1 MLKLNFALDL
11 KTLPTAPGVYFWKN
25 QEAKIIYV
33 GKAKNIQKRIQEY
46 LDGAQNSYKTSTMLT
61 KAYGLD
67 FIVCANEKEALLLEQ
82 ELIKNHQPQ
91 YNILLLDDK
100 KYPFIVVQLSK
111 NKLEIKLRFYYKE
124 QKNSFY
130 YGPLPT
136 GYGAKV
142 LKDFL
147 IRECLFANGLPITST
162 DVQFWTKQ
170 FQHAKAILSSSNQQV
185 LQRLKRQMH
194 EAAAQEQFEIAR
206 EIRDTIN
213 YLSQDLNQ
221 KQAINFKKSEHFDVV
236 AFWIYQDYLLIIVH
250 HFLNGVFS
258 LQEEFVIEIK
268 TDFINEICA
277 QFLNQFY
284 KIRNVVK
291 TIITNIQFNNEQ
303 FWFKSHLINP
313 QKGAF
318 FQALTNALE
327 NAKLNPEIKVL
338 QLQNKLTKL
347 SHAKEFLEQ
356 LCHKPITDFLMID
369 NSNIQNTNVVSVLI
383 YYKNFQPFYSHYR
396 KYHLPTLNDRKA
408 DVEYIKQGLS
418 KYFAQEKQTAQPDL
432 ILVDGGIAQVLEAQ
446 KVLKNLALTIP
457 VLGLVKNE
465 AHQTDH
471 IIDGQLQKHAISD
484 PHTYTFLAKVQ
495 QEVDQFA
502 KNFYRKTSLQ
512 NSLEGFLQT
521 ISGIGPKLEIKL
533 LQHFKTYANIFN
545 ASEAE
550 LCQIVP
556 QKIAQKIIAH
566 LKNSV

>member
-1 MLKLNFALDL
+1 MLKLNFALDP

-162 DVQFWTKQ
+162 DAQFWTKQ

-221 KQAINFKKSEHFDVV
+221 KQAINFKKSEHFDVI
-236 AFWIYQDYLLIIVH
+236 AFWIYQDYLLTV
-250 HFLNGVFS
+250 S
-258 LQEEFVIEIK
+258 Y
-268 TDFINEICA
+268 T
-277 QFLNQFY
+277 
-284 KIRNVVK
+284 
-291 TIITNIQFNNEQ
+291 
-303 FWFKSHLINP
+303 HL
-313 QKGAF
+313 
-318 FQALTNALE
+318 T
-327 NAKLNPEIKVL
+327 
-338 QLQNKLTKL
+338 
-347 SHAKEFLEQ
+347 
-356 LCHKPITDFLMID
+356 
-369 NSNIQNTNVVSVLI
+369 
-383 YYKNFQPFYSHYR
+383 
-396 KYHLPTLNDRKA
+396 LPTSAVACRSRWSP
-408 DVEYIKQGLS
+408 Y
-418 KYFAQEKQTAQPDL
+418 
-432 ILVDGGIAQVLEAQ
+432 
-446 KVLKNLALTIP
+446 
-457 VLGLVKNE
+457 
-465 AHQTDH
+465 H
-471 IIDGQLQKHAISD
+471 
-484 PHTYTFLAKVQ
+484 
-495 QEVDQFA
+495 
-502 KNFYRKTSLQ
+502 
-512 NSLEGFLQT
+512 
-521 ISGIGPKLEIKL
+521 
-533 LQHFKTYANIFN
+533 
-545 ASEAE
+545 
-550 LCQIVP
+550 
-556 QKIAQKIIAH
+556 
-566 LKNSV
+566 